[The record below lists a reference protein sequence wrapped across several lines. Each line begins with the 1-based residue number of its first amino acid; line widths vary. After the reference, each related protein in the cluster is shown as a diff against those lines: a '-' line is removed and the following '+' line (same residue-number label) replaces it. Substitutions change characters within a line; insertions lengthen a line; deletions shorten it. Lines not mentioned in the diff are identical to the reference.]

1 MLFQQFDDNS
11 LGRAVTVTAP
21 ASSANLGPGF
31 DSIGLALGLLDE
43 VAAQV
48 TAGGLTVEVDGC
60 GAGQVPRDERHL
72 VWRAMCAMWDRI
84 EVGRPPGIRLYCH
97 GAVPHSRG
105 LGSSATAIVAGAGA
119 ALALAGVDLTA
130 PEALEL
136 VGDVAG
142 DIEGHPD
149 NSSASVYGGLTLSWR
164 DDAREGW
171 RTVRPPVHPEI
182 EPVALVPAATLA
194 TDTARK
200 ALGATVGLRSAA
212 GTAARAAL
220 LIEAMTRDPGLL
232 LPATREWLH
241 QETRRPAYAESMRQ
255 VDRLRAEG
263 HAAVIS
269 GAGPTVLVLTTRD
282 AAGDIVAPEGA
293 WQVVRPGIA
302 DTGLRAVSH
311 TVPRK
316 V

>member
-1 MLFQQFDDNS
+1 MQFQPFDES
-11 LGRAVTVTAP
+11 FVGRAVAVTVP
-21 ASSANLGPGF
+21 GSSANLGPGF
-31 DSIGLALGLLDE
+31 DSIGLALGILDE
-43 VAAQV
+43 ISATV
-48 TAGGLTVEVDGC
+48 TESGLTVDVEGC
-60 GAGQVPRDERHL
+60 GADQVPRDERHL
-72 VWRAMCAMWDRI
+72 VWRSMCAMWDRM
-84 EVGRPPGIRLYCH
+84 EVGRPPGLRLHCR

-105 LGSSATAIVAGAGA
+105 LGSSATAIVAGVGA
-119 ALALAGVDLTA
+119 ALALAGADLSR
-130 PEALEL
+130 PDALEF

-142 DIEGHPD
+142 DLEGHPD

-171 RTVRPPVHPEI
+171 RTVRPDVHPDI

-200 ALGATVGLRSAA
+200 ALAATVGLRAAA

-220 LIEAMTRDPGLL
+220 LMEAMTRDPGLL

-241 QETRRPAYAESMRQ
+241 QEARRPAYTASMRQ

-282 AAGDIVAPEGA
+282 VAGNITAPDGDWE
-293 WQVVRPGIA
+293 VLRPGIA

-311 TVPRK
+311 RTVSK